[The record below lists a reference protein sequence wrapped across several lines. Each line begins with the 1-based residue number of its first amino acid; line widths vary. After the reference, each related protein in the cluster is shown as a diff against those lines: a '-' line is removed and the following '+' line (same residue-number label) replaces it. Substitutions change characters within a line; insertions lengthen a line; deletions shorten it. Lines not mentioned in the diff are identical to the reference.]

1 VVDAQHP
8 SGDASDGYFDALD
21 FGDEQFDESPEQ
33 SAVEVLATDEPATP
47 ADTGTLDAIRAS
59 SEDTVQTEDAGEDD
73 GAGQTATVT
82 NPPETVSVTAI
93 MTGEIQ
99 RIDVSPVVAKT
110 MTEAELADEIVV
122 IANLAREKAQA
133 TQYALLLESLHA
145 TGTTDHE
152 AVREMLRNSMGL
164 SSPEQA
170 ARSQAEVFAARY
182 ASSAD

>member
-8 SGDASDGYFDALD
+8 SGDTSDGYFDALD
-21 FGDEQFDESPEQ
+21 FGDEHVDESPEQ
-33 SAVEVLATDEPATP
+33 SAIEVLATDEPARP
-47 ADTGTLDAIRAS
+47 ADPGTLDAIRAS
-59 SEDTVQTEDAGEDD
+59 SEETVQTEDD

-122 IANLAREKAQA
+122 IANLAREQAQA
-133 TQYALLLESLHA
+133 TQYAVLLESLRA
-145 TGTTDHE
+145 TGTTDDE
-152 AVREMLRNSMGL
+152 AVREMLRNNMGL

-182 ASSAD
+182 ASGAD

>member
-1 VVDAQHP
+1 VDDTQDSPDEA
-8 SGDASDGYFDALD
+8 GDGYFDALD
-21 FGDEQFDESPEQ
+21 FGDEHVDESPEQ

-73 GAGQTATVT
+73 AGQTATVT

-99 RIDVSPVVAKT
+99 RIDVAPVVAKT

-133 TQYALLLESLHA
+133 TQYALLLESLRA
-145 TGTTDHE
+145 TGTTDDE
-152 AVREMLRNSMGL
+152 AVREMLRNGMGL